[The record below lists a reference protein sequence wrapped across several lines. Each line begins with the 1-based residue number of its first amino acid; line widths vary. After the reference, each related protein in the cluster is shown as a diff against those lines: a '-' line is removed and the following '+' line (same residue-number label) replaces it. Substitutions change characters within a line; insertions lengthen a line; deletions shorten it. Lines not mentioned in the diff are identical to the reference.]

1 MLATCITRLSHRF
14 PHPSMAAPLSCFKL
28 PTIFLYYE
36 AIRGA
41 PKNFFPER
49 VLGVLRLLRSHLL
62 LEKQL
67 EGRFLLVIILSSK
80 ELPKLDGIVCVG
92 RVERW

>member
-1 MLATCITRLSHRF
+1 MHQKTFSL
-14 PHPSMAAPLSCFKL
+14 
-28 PTIFLYYE
+28 
-36 AIRGA
+36 
-41 PKNFFPER
+41 R

-80 ELPKLDGIVCVG
+80 ELPKLDGIVCVCL
-92 RVERW
+92 VEIW